1 MALLKF
7 TEEGIYCP
15 QADIYID
22 PWKKVKKALITHGHS
37 DHARWGHQD
46 YLCTHAARPVIEY
59 RLGKINCSSVDF
71 GETVF
76 INGVQFSFHPAGHII
91 GSAQIR
97 VEYKGEVWVASGDY
111 KVANDGLTEDFES
124 VKCHHF
130 ITESTFGLPIYQWES
145 NESISSQ
152 INNWW
157 EENKSSGKVSLIS
170 GYSLGKAQRILHNLD
185 TSIGKIYTHGAVE
198 NINQILRTQGI
209 SLPPTTLA
217 TKDINKKDYKGAIIV
232 APPSA
237 LGSSWVNKFKPF
249 SVATASGWMMLRG
262 ARRRRNVDK
271 GFVLSDHADWEGL
284 ISAIKAT
291 EAENIYVTHGYVDIF
306 SKYLNEAGWNAGI
319 VSTEYE
325 GESSE
330 IGEGS
335 KSSEEAA

>member
-1 MALLKF
+1 MALIKF
-7 TEEGIYCP
+7 TDKGIYCP
-15 QADIYID
+15 QAEVYID

-37 DHARWGHQD
+37 DHARAGHQD

-59 RLGKINCSSVDF
+59 RLGKIKCSSVDF
-71 GETVF
+71 GETVY

-91 GSAQIR
+91 GSAQVR
-97 VEYKGEVWVASGDY
+97 VEYKGEVWVVSGDY
-111 KVANDGLTEDFES
+111 KVANDGLTENFES

-145 NESISSQ
+145 NNKIATQ
-152 INNWW
+152 INDWW
-157 EENKSSGKVSLIS
+157 TENKENGKVSLIL

-185 TSIGKIYTHGAVE
+185 TSIGTIYTHGAVE
-198 NINQILRTQGI
+198 NINQILRAQGI
-209 SLPPTTLA
+209 ALPPTTLV
-217 TKDINKKDYKGAIIV
+217 TKDINKKDYKGSIIV

-306 SKYLNEAGWNAGI
+306 SKYLNEAGWNTGI

-325 GESSE
+325 GELSE
-330 IGEGS
+330 IGEES
-335 KSSEEAA
+335 K